1 MLDPK
6 APKTPVVRNPTRNAG
21 SARAPIPSAQGSH
34 QALAQAAVGRGV
46 RHTVSIDH
54 TTYASSPQAKSSEP
68 APSAAS
74 SATRISNSGTNT
86 QNDLSELALNYK
98 NSLNDFLQDVE
109 PNPIG
114 NTGFL
119 SRNSSLID
127 LAMIPS
133 VEEEEQL
140 SVNEPSSQDIDPY
153 SLGLN
158 FVDFPNSDFHQS
170 GDNDS

>member
-1 MLDPK
+1 
-6 APKTPVVRNPTRNAG
+6 
-21 SARAPIPSAQGSH
+21 
-34 QALAQAAVGRGV
+34 
-46 RHTVSIDH
+46 
-54 TTYASSPQAKSSEP
+54 
-68 APSAAS
+68 
-74 SATRISNSGTNT
+74 
-86 QNDLSELALNYK
+86 LALNYK